1 MGMLGPVVC
10 YQVPRGIE
18 TKDEKDLEDI
28 KLIASKI
35 DEKTPTIKRI
45 WYDDEYVGS
54 RTVFRDHSGFIRVFR
69 ETSILDR
76 RTFAGI
82 SRAVG
87 AKNFSLLVA
96 DVNVLLDCDPFV
108 AAALLTM
115 NRKWGL
121 QVFAIKVD
129 GLRTLS
135 GEAIGRTRGVED
147 LLFENSEM
155 TQKILSKKITKL
167 RDEFPEIESAM
178 ALGYQVDSDDVWL
191 RLLEHSQRSGAP
203 GEDRI
208 LEGIRERS
216 TLDPLFERKR

>member
-18 TKDEKDLEDI
+18 SKDEQDLEDI
-28 KLIASKI
+28 KSIASKI

-69 ETSILDR
+69 ETSTLDR
-76 RTFAGI
+76 RTFAGL

-121 QVFAIKVD
+121 QVFANKVD

-135 GEAIGRTRGVED
+135 GEAIDRTRRVEN
-147 LLFENSEM
+147 LLFQNSEM
-155 TQKILSKKITKL
+155 TQAVLLKKMTKL
-167 RDEFPEIESAM
+167 RAEFPEIESAM
-178 ALGYQVDSDDVWL
+178 ANGYQVDSDDVWL
-191 RLLEHSQRSGAP
+191 RLLEHSQIHGAP
-203 GEDRI
+203 GKDVI
-208 LEGIRERS
+208 LEGIRERAI
-216 TLDPLFERKR
+216 LDPLFARKR